1 MQNFIVVGET
11 RALVAQALLA
21 LHTHAI
27 AQCLV
32 ICGRHCGLLRL
43 SPLCTW
49 HVQLDFYGVD
59 DDRFVATVNLH
70 ALARPDVIVVPA
82 DCEGNRMI
90 NRVRARLNGAIMPS
104 PDAPTL
110 ACMNDKWCFY
120 EFCVAQG
127 VPVPP
132 ARRFDDKHAI
142 AFVDARRQFGLP
154 FVVKP
159 LDQAVSTGVVIVG
172 SQADFNDMV
181 ADNDAYCYAPL
192 IVQRFIAGTDVG
204 LNLLSLHGTVTAIAI
219 QRRVN
224 STVRFFEHAELEA
237 IGHTVARASGY
248 HGVMNIDARIED
260 GTGNVYLF
268 ESNPRFWRSLA
279 ASVWCG
285 VNFAGECI
293 DRLAAERMVPALVPG
308 SSEVAVCCCAT
319 DPPLRLISGTADV
332 YYHPVLRPAQWRHVF
347 FGRGRQG
354 RMARLMMVDPY
365 VLASSLRPACRT
377 VWQFLNWHLLR
388 RRINRVY

>member
-11 RALVAQALLA
+11 RALVAQVLLA
-21 LHTHAI
+21 LHTHAS
-27 AQCLV
+27 ARCLV
-32 ICGRHCGLLRL
+32 ICGQHCGVLRL
-43 SPLCTW
+43 SPLCAD
-49 HVQLDFYGVD
+49 HVKFDFYGAD
-59 DDRFVATVNLH
+59 DERFVATVNLH
-70 ALARPDVIVVPA
+70 ALARPDIIVVPA
-82 DCEGNRMI
+82 DCAGNRMI
-90 NRVRARLNGAIMPS
+90 NRVRARLQAVIMPS
-104 PDAPTL
+104 PDAAML
-110 ACMNDKWCFY
+110 ARMDDKWRFY

-142 AFVDARRQFGLP
+142 AFADAARQFGLP

-172 SQADFNDMV
+172 SPADFSEMV
-181 ADNDAYCYAPL
+181 ADNDDYCYAPL

-204 LNLLSLHGTVTAIAI
+204 VNLLSLHGTVAAIAI
-219 QRRVN
+219 QRRID
-224 STVRFFEHAELEA
+224 STVRFFAHAELEA

-260 GTGNVYLF
+260 GSGKVYLF

-285 VNFAGECI
+285 LNFAGECV
-293 DRLAAERMVPALVPG
+293 DHLADERLAPVIGSPQDVACHCASEPARRLV
-308 SSEVAVCCCAT
+308 A
-319 DPPLRLISGTADV
+319 GTADV
-332 YYHPVLRPAQWRHVF
+332 YYHPVLRPAQWRHVI
-347 FGRGRQG
+347 FGRGRQT
-354 RMARLMMVDPY
+354 RMARLMMTDPY